1 MSLTPDDLSAT
12 STALL
17 GREFR
22 AGSVTHLVHPDPM
35 HMARLVRLRR
45 AARQLVETAPEI
57 LKHREVSGALE
68 QELVH
73 AMVRCLAHD
82 TEADISVGWRHHYA
96 IIRRFEEVL
105 AANSDRPLHL
115 PELCAATG
123 ASERVLRIC
132 CQEHLRMSPVRYLS
146 LRRLHLARRA
156 LTRADPARTT
166 VTQIA
171 FRYGFWQLGRFAVT
185 YQGMFGESPSTTL
198 QRRSNDRW
206 APRKNLSSAL
216 SDSENE

>member
-1 MSLTPDDLSAT
+1 M
-12 STALL
+12 
-17 GREFR
+17 
-22 AGSVTHLVHPDPM
+22 
-35 HMARLVRLRR
+35 
-45 AARQLVETAPEI
+45 APEF
-57 LKHREVSGALE
+57 LGHPEVSGALE

-73 AMVRCLAHD
+73 ALVMCLADD
-82 TEADISVGWRHHYA
+82 TLANISVGWHHHYA
-96 IIRRFEEVL
+96 IIKRFEEVL

-123 ASERVLRIC
+123 TSERVLRIC

-156 LTRADPARTT
+156 LTRADPSRTT

-171 FRYGFWQLGRFAVT
+171 FRYGFWQLGRFAVS
-185 YQGMFGESPSTTL
+185 YHGMFGESPSATL
-198 QRRSNDRW
+198 RRRSNDRR